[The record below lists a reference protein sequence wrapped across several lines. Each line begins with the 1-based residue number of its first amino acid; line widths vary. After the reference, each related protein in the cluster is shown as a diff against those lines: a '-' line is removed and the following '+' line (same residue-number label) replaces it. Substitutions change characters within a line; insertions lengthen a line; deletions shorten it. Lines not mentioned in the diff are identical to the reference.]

1 MMRNQK
7 GFTLIELLI
16 VVVIIGILAAIAIP
30 RFGKTR
36 EKAYVAAMQSDLK
49 QVMTMQEMYY
59 GDPLSGYT
67 YWEGDLEPGVAP
79 TKEDGKPAFQVATST
94 GVEITVELSNDGW
107 NASATHTAAPT
118 VTCDVYVGGTATV
131 VGGGHASA
139 PGVIACGDK
148 AAGSDP
154 DET

>member
-30 RFGKTR
+30 KFGKTR

-59 GDPLSGYT
+59 GDPKNDYT
-67 YWEGDLEPGVAP
+67 YWEGADLVHGTPPPAEFSVTASSGVTISVTAVNP
-79 TKEDGKPAFQVATST
+79 TQGTST
-94 GVEITVELSNDGW
+94 WHAT
-107 NASATHTAAPT
+107 ATHSATDD
-118 VTCDVYVGGTATV
+118 TCDVFVGDPSDGETPV
-131 VGGGHASA
+131 EHAKS
-139 PGVIACGDK
+139 PGVVACGTP
-148 AAGSDP
+148 AG
-154 DET
+154 T